1 MDNVKDILNNYY
13 AEYDE
18 DGRLEKDKAHS
29 IEFITTTK
37 YIEKYLKPGDKI
49 LEIGAGTGRYTIYY
63 AKKGFEVNAL
73 ELIESNL
80 EKLKEKIEPNMKIN
94 AVQGNSL
101 DLSRYSDNTFDIT
114 LCLGPLYHLFTE
126 EEVEKTISEAIR
138 VTKTGGKIFFAY
150 ITNEAPILNY
160 GLKKG
165 HLKELEKICD
175 DNFKVQNIP
184 EEIFAVRYIK
194 DFNKMMTKYKNVKKI
209 NELATD
215 GIAGSLGAIYVNELS
230 DEDFKIW
237 LKYHLSNCER
247 EDLMGYSS
255 HILYIAE
262 KLTLNE

>member
-37 YIEKYLKPGDKI
+37 YIEKYLKSGDKI

-63 AKKGFEVNAL
+63 AKKGFEVDAL

-114 LCLGPLYHLFTE
+114 L
-126 EEVEKTISEAIR
+126 
-138 VTKTGGKIFFAY
+138 
-150 ITNEAPILNY
+150 
-160 GLKKG
+160 
-165 HLKELEKICD
+165 
-175 DNFKVQNIP
+175 
-184 EEIFAVRYIK
+184 
-194 DFNKMMTKYKNVKKI
+194 
-209 NELATD
+209 
-215 GIAGSLGAIYVNELS
+215 
-230 DEDFKIW
+230 
-237 LKYHLSNCER
+237 
-247 EDLMGYSS
+247 
-255 HILYIAE
+255 
-262 KLTLNE
+262 